1 LQTTAPSVFSVV
13 ECGHKLIAN
22 NYYIPCFSVFKL
34 TMLQAYFLFS
44 DTNSQ
49 SNFGCF
55 FLMQFYTFLVTTLV
69 TLSLLPQFLAFF
81 TVGEKIGTPET
92 LVATFVT
99 FGKLDENLYIVS
111 IFISFLFPFPFPYF
125 YALIISVLNLSFALS
140 IMGFLIMHISL
151 VLGNTTT
158 IEVMPF
164 APPPPQHRIL
174 ARHSAS
180 ASIKS
185 SSSFFQAFEKKSNPK
200 WHYDLGRRKNFE
212 QVTFGLSVNLYPT
225 TVYACLLH

>member
-1 LQTTAPSVFSVV
+1 MAGATSHWDASKAPVILVICALLQTTAPSVFSVV

-34 TMLQAYFLFS
+34 IMLQAYFLFS
-44 DTNSQ
+44 DMNFQ

-55 FLMQFYTFLVTTLV
+55 VLMQFYTFLVTTLV
-69 TLSLLPQFLAFF
+69 TSSLLPQFIAFF
-81 TVGEKIGTPET
+81 TDGEKNGTPET
-92 LVATFVT
+92 LVATFVA
-99 FGKLDENLYIVS
+99 FGRLDENLYIVS

-164 APPPPQHRIL
+164 AMF
-174 ARHSAS
+174 AS
-180 ASIKS
+180 FLS
-185 SSSFFQAFEKKSNPK
+185 SHFTKVFIWCRN
-200 WHYDLGRRKNFE
+200 
-212 QVTFGLSVNLYPT
+212 
-225 TVYACLLH
+225 

>member
-1 LQTTAPSVFSVV
+1 
-13 ECGHKLIAN
+13 
-22 NYYIPCFSVFKL
+22 
-34 TMLQAYFLFS
+34 
-44 DTNSQ
+44 
-49 SNFGCF
+49 
-55 FLMQFYTFLVTTLV
+55 MQFYTFLVTTLV

-81 TVGEKIGTPET
+81 TVGEKNGTPET

-125 YALIISVLNLSFALS
+125 YALIIAVLNLSFALS

-164 APPPPQHRIL
+164 APPPTSYI
-174 ARHSAS
+174 S
-180 ASIKS
+180 K
-185 SSSFFQAFEKKSNPK
+185 AFS
-200 WHYDLGRRKNFE
+200 
-212 QVTFGLSVNLYPT
+212 
-225 TVYACLLH
+225 